1 MSSLTHIPHDS
12 FFREFLFWGR
22 GRDFLDIYLPAHL
35 KQVCDLSTIRPE
47 PDSFVDDKL
56 KRSACDMLYS
66 VQLEGYLYT
75 LIEHVSKSEPITAFT
90 VHRYMVAAM
99 HHYIKLRRENSR
111 HSP

>member
-1 MSSLTHIPHDS
+1 M
-12 FFREFLFWGR
+12 
-22 GRDFLDIYLPAHL
+22 LD
-35 KQVCDLSTIRPE
+35 
-47 PDSFVDDKL
+47 
-56 KRSACDMLYS
+56 S
-66 VQLEGYLYT
+66 VQLAGKQGYLYT